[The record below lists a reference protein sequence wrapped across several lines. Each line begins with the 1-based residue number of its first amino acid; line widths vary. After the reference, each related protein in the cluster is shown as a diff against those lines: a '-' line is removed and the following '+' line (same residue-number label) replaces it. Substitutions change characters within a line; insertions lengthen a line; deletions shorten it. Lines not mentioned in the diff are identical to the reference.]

1 MTICPIAIVV
11 GCRKCPAFS
20 VCPLK
25 TIIGDAGKADKDV
38 ASKPPAKPAQ
48 RAEAGRRQNK

>member
-1 MTICPIAIVV
+1 VTLCPIAIVA

-25 TIIGDAGKADKDV
+25 TVIGDQKAAPEAKSEP
-38 ASKPPAKPAQ
+38 AAAKPQ
-48 RAEAGRRQNK
+48 RKGGRKK